1 MKAEEDARRGRRGSI
16 GAPPVPSASRRP
28 VCFKLTHYRL
38 FARLAGP
45 PAAVYAHLAAPG
57 ELLLYAHVG
66 PEGDGYDEYVIDPAF
81 LNADNVVEVDRV

>member
-1 MKAEEDARRGRRGSI
+1 M
-16 GAPPVPSASRRP
+16 
-28 VCFKLTHYRL
+28 
-38 FARLAGP
+38 
-45 PAAVYAHLAAPG
+45 YAHLAAPG

>member
-1 MKAEEDARRGRRGSI
+1 
-16 GAPPVPSASRRP
+16 
-28 VCFKLTHYRL
+28 
-38 FARLAGP
+38 
-45 PAAVYAHLAAPG
+45 VYAHLAAPG